1 MEDITDQ
8 ILRALRETK
17 GKGLV
22 IDELSARLNVDDAQT
37 LTTALKQ
44 LISEKKIMEK
54 TDANDAKYFIKTALE
69 SEVEHGSLGDLNG
82 CPCFHCLKISKCGI
96 RQPESPASCR
106 DLEDWILTSES

>member
-1 MEDITDQ
+1 MKDISDQ
-8 ILRALRETK
+8 ILNALSETK

-22 IDELSARLNVDDAQT
+22 IDELSARLNVDAET
-37 LTTALKQ
+37 LTTTLKQ

-54 TDANDAKYFIKTALE
+54 TDANDAKYFVKTALE

-96 RQPESPASCR
+96 RQPDSPASCR
-106 DLEDWILTSES
+106 ELEDWILTSES